1 MCSTPI
7 NKVQSIRDLAKIQI
21 RFHVQQLTG
30 ERILD
35 RTPSSLNSDLET

>member
-1 MCSTPI
+1 
-7 NKVQSIRDLAKIQI
+7 VQSVRDLAKIQV

-35 RTPSSLNSDLET
+35 RTLASLNSDLET